1 MFLGGVFNISKG
13 VPGFHHDEVVLLVYV
28 IAQAGVKFGIN
39 FTSCSENGK
48 EIA

>member
-1 MFLGGVFNISKG
+1 MRSDIR
-13 VPGFHHDEVVLLVYV
+13 EVVYV
-28 IAQAGVKFGIN
+28 VAWEGVKFGIN